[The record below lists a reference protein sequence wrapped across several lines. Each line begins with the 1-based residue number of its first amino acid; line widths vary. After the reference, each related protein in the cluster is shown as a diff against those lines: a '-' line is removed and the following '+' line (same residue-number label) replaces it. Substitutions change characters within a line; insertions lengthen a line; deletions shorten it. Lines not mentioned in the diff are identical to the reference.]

1 MLEII
6 KNLDQELFLFLNGI
20 HNSTVDFVMYYITD
34 TEFWFPFYLALLG
47 FLIWKFEEDSI
58 PMIIGVILAVG
69 LNDLITSG
77 IMKPYFERLRPC
89 YEPGV
94 VEFVHLI
101 DDCGYPYG
109 FASGH
114 ASNSFGIATFIW
126 LIMKEHKIKM
136 GWLFIWAGI
145 VAYSRVYVGVHYP
158 ADIIVGMAIGIVIS
172 ILVFS
177 IYRKYLERRIIKD
190 IDLS

>member
-20 HNSTVDFVMYYITD
+20 HHSTVDFVMYYITD
-34 TEFWFPFYLALLG
+34 TEFWFPFYLVLLG
-47 FLIWKFEEDSI
+47 FLIWRFEEDSI
-58 PMIIGVILAVG
+58 PMIIGVFLTVG

-89 YEPGV
+89 YEPGIA
-94 VEFVHLI
+94 ELVHLI
-101 DDCGYPYG
+101 DDCGYSYG

-114 ASNSFGIATFIW
+114 SSNSFGIATFIW

-136 GWLFIWAGI
+136 GCLFGWALV
-145 VAYSRVYVGVHYP
+145 VAYSRIYVGVHYP
-158 ADIIVGMAIGIVIS
+158 ADIIVGMAIGIVVA
-172 ILVFS
+172 ILIFS
-177 IYRKYLERRIIKD
+177 IYRKYLERKIIKD